1 MPPPRP
7 LDRALVTWVSLGGCR
22 EGTGRM
28 CPLDYTG
35 LCLCYVG
42 SKSYFCR
49 RSHGESVL
57 TILVFFKILQCV
69 FRCISAFVFLCIGL
83 CLDRPIL
90 HFGGLALVLSIR
102 FAAPQTVMLLK
113 GSLRPCLEY
122 FIITLVVVVVGF
134 AGVTIRKLSF
144 A

>member
-1 MPPPRP
+1 MAFATCV
-7 LDRALVTWVSLGGCR
+7 LNHIFADVHT
-22 EGTGRM
+22 
-28 CPLDYTG
+28 
-35 LCLCYVG
+35 
-42 SKSYFCR
+42 SKVYYSFWYF
-49 RSHGESVL
+49 L
-57 TILVFFKILQCV
+57 KIPQCV
-69 FRCISAFVFLCIGL
+69 FRCISAFVFLCLGL

-90 HFGGLALVLSIR
+90 HFAGLALSVSIR